1 LLKRTAAITQAGL
14 GSQIIRSGTAAL
26 KTLRCVIKVA
36 YMFASVKAITVKFLV
51 CVMATSDHNMT
62 SSKNS
67 EISSE
72 PTLKKQTVRVADV
85 IQADKDMKQVN

>member
-1 LLKRTAAITQAGL
+1 
-14 GSQIIRSGTAAL
+14 
-26 KTLRCVIKVA
+26 
-36 YMFASVKAITVKFLV
+36 
-51 CVMATSDHNMT
+51 MATSDHNMT

-85 IQADKDMKQVN
+85 IQADKDMKQVNWKDKTNNDKECCIGVHWL